1 MLPSACTQSLH
12 RLRENPPMKMSLT
25 AFLVIG
31 CLSLQAA
38 LPADE
43 KAEKLD
49 EVPGVEGAFV
59 RVPFDRKSAADVPE
73 VELSVG
79 DEVELEWTYPIYL
92 DAFPTKVAAHSSG
105 EAVKLVTVRQ
115 VRVTG
120 PIGVGRVGAFFKAEH
135 AGESE
140 LSFDIATRVGVE
152 KLRCKVKVAK

>member
-1 MLPSACTQSLH
+1 
-12 RLRENPPMKMSLT
+12 MKLLLT
-25 AFLVIG
+25 AFLAAG
-31 CLSLQAA
+31 CLWLQAA
-38 LPADE
+38 LPTKDKSE
-43 KAEKLD
+43 NFE

-73 VELSVG
+73 IELSPG

-92 DAFPTKVAAHSSG
+92 DAFPTKVAAHSSD
-105 EAVKLVTVRQ
+105 ETVKLVTVRR

-120 PIGVGRVGAFFKAEH
+120 PIGVGHIGAFFKAER

-140 LSFDIATRVGVE
+140 LSFDITTRIGVE